1 MKIKDIYSDIKTRI
15 FVVLNQDDDNILDWV
30 IEPTSLELLPEDEN
44 TYFVKA
50 FQVSADATVDCY
62 LSILTPERV
71 AETVVKM
78 NSNGNLVVENWCEQN
93 QSVIPAVASDCFGN
107 YDLYFAKENPQ
118 VGIDVLRDGLAKAQ
132 NKNVVAE
139 DLGYLLR
146 DENVI
151 LEAIEAF
158 KISELNGPSSA
169 YIYLELSNLYKQL
182 GQADLESTYLQK
194 FKDDIG
200 TE

>member
-1 MKIKDIYSDIKTRI
+1 M
-15 FVVLNQDDDNILDWV
+15 VLNQVNDNILDWV

-50 FQVSADATVDCY
+50 FQVSADETVDCY
-62 LSILTPERV
+62 LSISTPERF

-78 NSNGNLVVENWCEQN
+78 NSNGNLVVENSCEQN
-93 QSVIPAVASDCFGN
+93 QSVIPVVASDCFGN

-118 VGIDVLRDGLAKAQ
+118 VGIDVLRNGLAKAK

-146 DENVI
+146 DENMI

-182 GQADLESTYLQK
+182 GQEDLESTYLQK
-194 FKDDIG
+194 FKDEIG